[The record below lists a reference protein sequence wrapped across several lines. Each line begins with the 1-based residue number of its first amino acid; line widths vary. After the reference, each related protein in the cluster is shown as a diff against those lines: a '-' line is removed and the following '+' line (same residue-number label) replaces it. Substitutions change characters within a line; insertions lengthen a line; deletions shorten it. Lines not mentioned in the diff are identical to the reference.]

1 MLRVTARGCAGYG
14 FCPFGGV
21 GPAPAAL
28 PGAAAPGCAVVA
40 GQGTPDEGELPSV
53 NRGQGTE
60 SVGPEPPRNGRSVRE
75 IHLKDLAA
83 VVLRH
88 WFLVSFLAL
97 LVGGGAFVTGRRIV
111 PQYQSNLAIQVNS
124 PKQVFARLDDIDI
137 DEFALRTDPIL
148 SEALVLTTQGLGL
161 RVVDQLQLRLQMS
174 NPEIYRG
181 NVLTDTAVDSL
192 APTGRYKLVLTGPAG
207 YELRNALDSVIMSG
221 PYTEPA
227 EGPGF
232 SFVVLPSPDQRE
244 VEFAIVSPEQAA
256 SRVSAGLS
264 YSVRS
269 GTNAVDIA
277 FTGIDPT
284 LVPFVLNASAAQLRL
299 DGARRAREIA
309 GARRQYIAEQLTRVD
324 SAFRDK
330 LADLQAF
337 KEGQRI
343 TDLSTEEQAIV
354 QSIRQFE
361 QQRQTAIL
369 QLSTIREAMRRGDSI
384 GIETLNRL
392 AAVEGIGAN
401 AALSFQITGLLH
413 LYDERRTLTAGA
425 LGLRENNPQVSAID
439 QRIDQGHAA
448 LRTAVG
454 AAARGL
460 NARLS
465 ALDDKINEE
474 RAILATFPGKANQI
488 AQLELESNI
497 LNDTYRYLLGQYEG
511 ARMQEATIAPYVEI
525 LDGASPA
532 YRVGTTVRQK
542 VILGV
547 LVGLLLGLA
556 GAFFLEYLDQTV
568 KSSADIERALGIPV
582 LGLIPHDP
590 KLMPH
595 LNGRRA
601 PVVPINKLDVGEPA
615 VESYRALRTNV
626 TFVGADRPLQFITI
640 TSPSPREGKTT
651 TAVNLAITLA
661 QSGRRTLLI
670 DGDLRRPQAHRAFG
684 LVHSP
689 GLTDVLV
696 GDTSPR
702 EAIRPDILENLD
714 MLPSGSLPPNPSEL
728 LGSDAMH
735 SLVGQLRHDYD
746 YLIMDTPPTLPVT
759 DASIIATVADAAI
772 LVVRSGDTEETA
784 AQRALEQLRRVRARV
799 AGAVLNAVTH
809 KRDREYTYYYSY
821 GRPAPSRS
829 PLRMF
834 GSRFANLP

>member
-1 MLRVTARGCAGYG
+1 M
-14 FCPFGGV
+14 
-21 GPAPAAL
+21 
-28 PGAAAPGCAVVA
+28 
-40 GQGTPDEGELPSV
+40 
-53 NRGQGTE
+53 NRAQGTE
-60 SVGPEPPRNGRSVRE
+60 SAGPDFRRADRSLRE

-83 VVLRH
+83 VVVRH

-97 LVGGGAFVTGRRIV
+97 LVGGGALVTGRRIV

-148 SEALVLTTQGLGL
+148 SEALVLTTQGLAL
-161 RVVDQLQLRLQMS
+161 RVVDQLQLRLQMTD
-174 NPEIYRG
+174 PTVHRG
-181 NVLTDTAVDSL
+181 NVLTAITVDSL
-192 APTGRYKLVLTGPAG
+192 APNGRHTLVLSGPAG
-207 YELRNALDSVIMSG
+207 YELRNALDSVITSG
-221 PYTEPA
+221 SYTATA

-232 SFVVLPSPDQRE
+232 SFSVLPSTEQRE
-244 VEFAIVSPEQAA
+244 LALAVVSAEQAA

-264 YSVRS
+264 YAVRS

-277 FTGIDPT
+277 FTGTDPT
-284 LVPFVLNASAAQLRL
+284 LVPFVLNAAAAQLRL

-309 GARRQYIAEQLTRVD
+309 GTRRQYIADQLIRVD

-337 KEGQRI
+337 KEGQQI

-361 QQRQTAIL
+361 QQRQFSIV
-369 QLSTIREAMRRGDSI
+369 QLSTIREAMGHGDSI

-392 AAVEGIGAN
+392 AAVEGIGEN
-401 AALSFQITGLLH
+401 AALNFQIQSLLR

-425 LGLRENNPQVSAID
+425 LGLRENNPQVAALD
-439 QRIDQGHAA
+439 ERLQQGHEA
-448 LRTAVG
+448 LATAVD
-454 AAARGL
+454 AAARSL
-460 NARLS
+460 EARLA
-465 ALDDKINEE
+465 ALGSKINEE
-474 RAILATFPGKANQI
+474 RATLATFPGKATQI

-497 LNDTYRYLLGQYEG
+497 LNDTYRYLLGQYEA

-525 LDGASPA
+525 LDGAAPA

-568 KSSADIERALGIPV
+568 KSSADIERVLGVPV

-595 LNGRRA
+595 PNGRRS
-601 PVVPINKLDVGEPA
+601 PVVAINKLDVGEPA

-702 EAIRPDILENLD
+702 EAIRPDIVENLD
-714 MLPSGSLPPNPSEL
+714 ILPSGSLPPNPSEL

-735 SLVGQLRHDYD
+735 SLIGQLRHDYD

-759 DASIIATVADAAI
+759 DASIIATTADAAI

-784 AQRALEQLRRVRARV
+784 AQRALEQLRRVRARI
-799 AGAVLNAVTH
+799 AGVVLNAVTH

-821 GRPAPSRS
+821 GRTAPSRS
-829 PLRMF
+829 PLRVF
-834 GSRFANLP
+834 SSRFANPS

>member
-1 MLRVTARGCAGYG
+1 L
-14 FCPFGGV
+14 
-21 GPAPAAL
+21 
-28 PGAAAPGCAVVA
+28 
-40 GQGTPDEGELPSV
+40 
-53 NRGQGTE
+53 
-60 SVGPEPPRNGRSVRE
+60 RE

-83 VVLRH
+83 VVIRH

-148 SEALVLTTQGLGL
+148 SEALVLTTQGLAL
-161 RVVDQLQLRLQMS
+161 RVVDQLQLRLQMTD
-174 NPEIYRG
+174 PTVQRG
-181 NVLTDTAVDSL
+181 GVLSAITVDSL
-192 APTGRYKLVLTGPAG
+192 APNGRYTLVLNGPAG
-207 YELRNALDSVIMSG
+207 YELRDALDSVITSG
-221 PYTEPA
+221 LYTAPA
-227 EGPGF
+227 EGAGF
-232 SFVVLPSPDQRE
+232 SFTVLPSTEQRE
-244 VEFAIVSPEQAA
+244 LALAIVSAEQAA
-256 SRVSAGLS
+256 SRVSAGLT
-264 YSVRS
+264 YTVRS

-277 FTGIDPT
+277 FTGTDPT
-284 LVPFVLNASAAQLRL
+284 LVPFVLNAAAAQLRL

-309 GARRQYIAEQLTRVD
+309 GTRRQYIADQLSRVD

-361 QQRQTAIL
+361 QQRQFSIV
-369 QLSTIREAMRRGDSI
+369 QLSTIREAMGQGDSI

-401 AALSFQITGLLH
+401 AALNFQIHSLLR

-425 LGLRENNPQVSAID
+425 LGLRENNPQVSALNERL
-439 QRIDQGHAA
+439 QQGHEALVTAVDAAVRSLEARLAA
-448 LRTAVG
+448 LD
-454 AAARGL
+454 
-460 NARLS
+460 S
-465 ALDDKINEE
+465 KINEE
-474 RAILATFPGKANQI
+474 RAVLATFPGKATQI

-511 ARMQEATIAPYVEI
+511 ARMQEATIAPYIEI
-525 LDGASPA
+525 LDGAAPA

-568 KSSADIERALGIPV
+568 KSSADIERVLGVPV

-595 LNGRRA
+595 LNGRRS
-601 PVVPINKLDVGEPA
+601 PVVAINKLDVGEPA

-696 GDTSPR
+696 GDSSPR
-702 EAIRPDILENLD
+702 EAVRPDIVENLD
-714 MLPSGSLPPNPSEL
+714 MLPSGSVPPNPSEL

-735 SLVGQLRHDYD
+735 SLIGQLRHDYD

-759 DASIIATVADAAI
+759 DASIIATTADAAI
-772 LVVRSGDTEETA
+772 LVVRSGDTEESA
-784 AQRALEQLRRVRARV
+784 AQRALEQLRHVRARI

-829 PLRMF
+829 PLRVF
-834 GSRFANLP
+834 GSRFANPS